1 MNAGDPVWE
10 EIELQRIEGGDQ
22 LELCL
27 LWKGKLHGYA
37 HAKLDA
43 SAWRFQDRP
52 TGAAWAVDLIEEAL
66 EEWRLCREPRRI
78 RHAV

>member
-1 MNAGDPVWE
+1 MNTGTPVWE
-10 EIELQRIEGGDQ
+10 ELELQRIENGGQ

-43 SAWRFQDRP
+43 GIWQLQARP
-52 TGAAWAVDLIEEAL
+52 TGAAWAVDLLQEAL
-66 EEWRLCREPRRI
+66 EEWRLCREQHRI

>member
-1 MNAGDPVWE
+1 MNTGAPVWE
-10 EIELQRIEGGDQ
+10 ELELKRIEDDNQ

-43 SAWRFQDRP
+43 GIWRLQARP
-52 TGAAWAVDLIEEAL
+52 TGVAWAVGLLQEAL